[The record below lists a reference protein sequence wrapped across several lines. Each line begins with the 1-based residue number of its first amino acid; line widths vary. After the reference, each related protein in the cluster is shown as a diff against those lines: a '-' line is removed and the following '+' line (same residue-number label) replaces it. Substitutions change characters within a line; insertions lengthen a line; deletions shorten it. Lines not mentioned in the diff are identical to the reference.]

1 MIYYFLV
8 KRRNLIVFQKIYR
21 LVKASSVR
29 NICDELFLH
38 LPFSLYHGWTTCLI
52 FSTAFAAFGVNAE
65 IEPVRT
71 WTKVFVF
78 LSLQVTPHL
87 I

>member
-1 MIYYFLV
+1 
-8 KRRNLIVFQKIYR
+8 
-21 LVKASSVR
+21 
-29 NICDELFLH
+29 
-38 LPFSLYHGWTTCLI
+38 
-52 FSTAFAAFGVNAE
+52 VNAE